1 MRSARDILIL
11 PHNGP
16 VAVAAPTADSFYDRA
31 IISYWALERRASI
44 WIMRQVILKELYELV
59 GQLVI

>member
-16 VAVAAPTADSFYDRA
+16 VAVAAPKIPTADSFYDRA

-44 WIMRQVILKELYELV
+44 WIMR
-59 GQLVI
+59 